1 MHLNYG
7 KTKKIKLNIDMEIL
21 TYSMK
26 WLEVVLRWGHVLFAV
41 LWVGNSFLFNYLDN
55 KLNKDISG
63 DDVDGEGYLMH
74 SGYYYKLLRLK
85 KSPPPQYLNSLV
97 IFKWQSYLT
106 FVTGILLLIIIYYY
120 NSGILMV
127 DKRIL
132 EIKPLYA
139 ILISVVSLVISWFVY
154 DLLCKSKIINN
165 NKIFISIIFIFL
177 AVISFGF
184 TKIFGPKFAFLSVGL
199 IIGSNMFGNVFTV
212 IIPNQMN
219 IINSSK
225 KNEKFD
231 TNLSLAA
238 KQRSIH
244 NNYSTFL
251 VLFIML
257 SGHYSFIVYHKYNW
271 LILCLAALLSG
282 TARHYFNLR
291 GRNIHRLYILISS
304 FLSLVVLAVLLL
316 IFKN

>member
-1 MHLNYG
+1 
-7 KTKKIKLNIDMEIL
+7 MEYVPYTL
-21 TYSMK
+21 K
-26 WLEVVLRWGHVLFAV
+26 WLELILRWGHVLFAI

-55 KLNKDISG
+55 KLNKNISSEDI
-63 DDVDGEGYLMH
+63 DGEGYLMH

-85 KSPPPQYLNSLV
+85 KSPPSQYLNSLV

-106 FVTGILLLIIIYYY
+106 FITGILLLIIIYYY
-120 NSGILMV
+120 NSGVLMV
-127 DKRIL
+127 DKRVLQIN
-132 EIKPLYA
+132 PLNA
-139 ILISVVSLVISWFVY
+139 ILISIMTLVISWFVY

-165 NKIFISIIFIFL
+165 NVLFLSIIFIL
-177 AVISFGF
+177 LVLISFSL

-199 IIGSNMFGNVFTV
+199 IIGSIMFGNVFTV

-219 IINSSK
+219 IISSSS

-231 TNLSLAA
+231 GSLSLAA

-257 SGHYSFIVYHKYNW
+257 SGHYSFLVYHKYNW
-271 LILCLAALLSG
+271 LILCLVALISA
-282 TARHYFNLR
+282 TTRHYFNLR
-291 GRNIHRLYILISS
+291 GKNIHRLYILIISI
-304 FLSLVVLAVLLL
+304 LALALLAVLLF

>member
-1 MHLNYG
+1 
-7 KTKKIKLNIDMEIL
+7 MEL
-21 TYSMK
+21 VPYALK
-26 WLEVVLRWGHVLFAV
+26 WLELVLRWGHVLFAI

-55 KLNKDISG
+55 KLNKDISSE
-63 DDVDGEGYLMH
+63 DIDGEGYLMH
-74 SGYYYKLLRLK
+74 SGYYYKLTRLK
-85 KSPPPQYLNSLV
+85 KSPPLQYLNSLV

-106 FVTGILLLIIIYYY
+106 FITGVLLLVIIYYY
-120 NSGILMV
+120 NSGVLMV
-127 DKRIL
+127 DKRVLQIS
-132 EIKPLYA
+132 PLYA
-139 ILISVVSLVISWFVY
+139 ILISLLSLIVSWFVY
-154 DLLCKSKIINN
+154 DFLCKSKLINN
-165 NKIFISIIFIFL
+165 NILFISIIFIL
-177 AVISFGF
+177 LIIVSFIL

-199 IIGSNMFGNVFTV
+199 IIGTNMFGNVFTA

-231 TNLSLAA
+231 ASLSLVA

-271 LILCLAALLSG
+271 LILCLVALISV
-282 TARHYFNLR
+282 TTRHYFNLR

-304 FLSLVVLAVLLL
+304 ILSLVVLAVLLL

>member
-1 MHLNYG
+1 MDLIPY
-7 KTKKIKLNIDMEIL
+7 TL
-21 TYSMK
+21 K
-26 WLEVVLRWGHVLFAV
+26 WLELILRWGHVLFAI

-55 KLNKDISG
+55 KLNKDISSE
-63 DDVDGEGYLMH
+63 DIDGEGYLMH
-74 SGYYYKLLRLK
+74 SGYYYKLTRLK
-85 KSPPPQYLNSLV
+85 KSPPVQYLSNLV

-106 FVTGILLLIIIYYY
+106 FITGILLLIIIYFY
-120 NSGILMV
+120 NSGVLMI
-127 DKRIL
+127 DKRVLQISS
-132 EIKPLYA
+132 LYA
-139 ILISVVSLVISWFVY
+139 VLISIASLLVSWFIY
-154 DLLCKSKIINN
+154 DFLCKSKLINN
-165 NKIFISIIFIFL
+165 NTLFILIIFVLLII
-177 AVISFGF
+177 VSFIL

-199 IIGSNMFGNVFTV
+199 IIGTNMFGNVFTV

-225 KNEKFD
+225 RNEKFD
-231 TNLSLAA
+231 LSLSLAA

-257 SGHYSFIVYHKYNW
+257 SGHYNFIVYHKYNW
-271 LILCLAALLSG
+271 LILSLVALISVA
-282 TARHYFNLR
+282 ARHYFNLR

-304 FLSLVVLAVLLL
+304 ILSLIVLAVLLL

>member
-1 MHLNYG
+1 
-7 KTKKIKLNIDMEIL
+7 MEYL
-21 TYSMK
+21 SYTLK
-26 WLEVVLRWGHVLFAV
+26 WLELLLRWGHVLFAI

-55 KLNKDISG
+55 KLNKNISSEDI
-63 DDVDGEGYLMH
+63 DGEGYLMH
-74 SGYYYKLLRLK
+74 SGYFYKLTRLK
-85 KSPPPQYLNSLV
+85 KSPPINYLKYLV

-106 FVTGILLLIIIYYY
+106 FITGMLLLAIVYYY

-127 DKRIL
+127 DKRVL
-132 EIKPLYA
+132 EISPLYA
-139 ILISVVSLVISWFVY
+139 IIISISSLVLSWLIY
-154 DLLCKSKIINN
+154 DLLCKSNLINN
-165 NKIFISIIFIFL
+165 NILFNFIIL
-177 AVISFGF
+177 VLLVLVSFGL
-184 TKIFGPKFAFLSVGL
+184 TKLFGPKFAFLSVGL
-199 IIGSNMFGNVFTV
+199 IIGTNMFGNVFTV

-231 TNLSLAA
+231 DRLSLAA

-271 LILCLAALLSG
+271 LILSLIAIISVA
-282 TARHYFNLR
+282 ARHYFNLR
-291 GRNIHRLYILISS
+291 GRNIHRLYILILS
-304 FLSLVVLAVLLL
+304 FLSFVVLAALLL

>member
-1 MHLNYG
+1 MDFLPY
-7 KTKKIKLNIDMEIL
+7 TL
-21 TYSMK
+21 K
-26 WLEVVLRWGHVLFAV
+26 WLELILRWSHVLFAI

-55 KLNKDISG
+55 KLNKNISSEDI
-63 DDVDGEGYLMH
+63 DGEGYLMH
-74 SGYYYKLLRLK
+74 SGYYYKLTRLK
-85 KSPPPQYLNSLV
+85 KSPPVQYLGNLV

-120 NSGILMV
+120 NSGVLMI
-127 DKRIL
+127 DKRVLQIS
-132 EIKPLYA
+132 PLYA
-139 ILISVVSLVISWFVY
+139 ILISISSLVVFWFIY
-154 DLLCKSKIINN
+154 DFLCKSKLINN
-165 NKIFISIIFIFL
+165 NTLFLLIIFTLLII
-177 AVISFGF
+177 VSFIF

-199 IIGSNMFGNVFTV
+199 IIGTNMFGNVFTV
-212 IIPNQMN
+212 IIPNQTN

-225 KNEKFD
+225 RKEKFD
-231 TNLSLAA
+231 LSLSLAA

-271 LILCLAALLSG
+271 LILCLIALISVA
-282 TARHYFNLR
+282 ARHYFNLR
-291 GRNIHRLYILISS
+291 GRNIHRLYILITSI
-304 FLSLVVLAVLLL
+304 LSLIILAVLLL

>member
-1 MHLNYG
+1 MDLIPY
-7 KTKKIKLNIDMEIL
+7 TL
-21 TYSMK
+21 K
-26 WLEVVLRWGHVLFAV
+26 WLELILRWGHILFAI

-55 KLNKDISG
+55 KLNKSISSNDI
-63 DDVDGEGYLMH
+63 DGEGYLMH
-74 SGYYYKLLRLK
+74 SGYYYKLTRLK
-85 KSPPPQYLNSLV
+85 KSPPLEYLNSLV

-120 NSGILMV
+120 NSTVLMV
-127 DKRIL
+127 DKRVL
-132 EIKPLYA
+132 EITSFNA
-139 ILISVVSLVISWFVY
+139 ILISVLSLVISWFIY
-154 DLLCKSKIINN
+154 DLLCKSKIIKNN
-165 NKIFISIIFIFL
+165 LLFVSIIFVL
-177 AVISFGF
+177 LVLVSFVL

-212 IIPNQMN
+212 IIPNQKN
-219 IINSSK
+219 IINSSL

-231 TNLSLAA
+231 TGLSLAA

-271 LILCLAALLSG
+271 LILVLIGIISG
-282 TARHYFNLR
+282 LARHYFNLR
-291 GRNIHRLYILISS
+291 GRNIHRLNILFTSIVA
-304 FLSLVVLAVLLL
+304 LIILAAIIF

>member
-1 MHLNYG
+1 MDFLPY
-7 KTKKIKLNIDMEIL
+7 TL
-21 TYSMK
+21 K
-26 WLEVVLRWGHVLFAV
+26 WLELILRWSHVLFSI

-55 KLNKDISG
+55 KLNKNISSEDI
-63 DDVDGEGYLMH
+63 DGEGYLMH
-74 SGYYYKLLRLK
+74 SGYYYKLTRLK
-85 KSPPPQYLNSLV
+85 KSPPIQYLSNLV

-106 FVTGILLLIIIYYY
+106 FITGILLLIIIYYY
-120 NSGILMV
+120 NSGILMI
-127 DKRIL
+127 DKRVLQIS
-132 EIKPLYA
+132 PLYA
-139 ILISVVSLVISWFVY
+139 ILISALSLVVSWFIY
-154 DLLCKSKIINN
+154 DFLCKSKLINN
-165 NKIFISIIFIFL
+165 NTLFSLIIFIL
-177 AVISFGF
+177 LTMISFIF

-199 IIGSNMFGNVFTV
+199 IIATNMFGNVFTV

-219 IINSSK
+219 IINSSIR
-225 KNEKFD
+225 NEKFD
-231 TNLSLAA
+231 LSLSLTA

-271 LILCLAALLSG
+271 LILSLVALISVA
-282 TARHYFNLR
+282 ARHYFNLR

-304 FLSLVVLAVLLL
+304 ILSLIVLAVLLL

>member
-1 MHLNYG
+1 MDLIPY
-7 KTKKIKLNIDMEIL
+7 TL
-21 TYSMK
+21 K
-26 WLEVVLRWGHVLFAV
+26 WLELILRWGHVLFAI

-55 KLNKDISG
+55 KLNKSITSNDI
-63 DDVDGEGYLMH
+63 DGEGYLMH
-74 SGYYYKLLRLK
+74 SGYYYKLTRLK
-85 KSPPPQYLNSLV
+85 KSPPLEYLKSLV

-120 NSGILMV
+120 NSTVLMV
-127 DKRIL
+127 DKRVL
-132 EIKPLYA
+132 EITSFNA
-139 ILISVVSLVISWFVY
+139 ILISLLSLVISWFIY
-154 DLLCKSKIINN
+154 DLLCKSKIIKNN
-165 NKIFISIIFIFL
+165 LLFVSIIFVL
-177 AVISFGF
+177 LVLVSFVL

-199 IIGSNMFGNVFTV
+199 IIGSNMFGNVFTI
-212 IIPNQMN
+212 IIPNQKN
-219 IINSSK
+219 IINSSL

-231 TNLSLAA
+231 TSLSLAA

-271 LILCLAALLSG
+271 LILCVVALISA
-282 TARHYFNLR
+282 TARHFFNLK
-291 GRNIHRLYILISS
+291 GKNIHRLNILIFSI
-304 FLSLVVLAVLLL
+304 LALITLAVFLF

>member
-1 MHLNYG
+1 MEFLN
-7 KTKKIKLNIDMEIL
+7 
-21 TYSMK
+21 YSMK
-26 WLEVVLRWGHVLFAV
+26 WLELVLRWGHVLFAI

-55 KLNKDISG
+55 KLNKNISSDDI
-63 DDVDGEGYLMH
+63 DGEGYLMH
-74 SGYYYKLLRLK
+74 SGFYYKLTRLK
-85 KSPPPQYLNSLV
+85 KSPPLDYLNRLV

-106 FVTGILLLIIIYYY
+106 FITGMLLLAVVYYY
-120 NSGILMV
+120 NSGVLMV
-127 DKRIL
+127 DKRVLLI
-132 EIKPLYA
+132 PPAYA
-139 ILISVVSLVISWFVY
+139 IGISLLSLIVSWFIY
-154 DLLCKSKIINN
+154 DLLCKSSLIKNNILFILIIL
-165 NKIFISIIFIFL
+165 IL
-177 AVISFGF
+177 LVLTSFGL
-184 TKIFGPKFAFLSVGL
+184 TKLFGPKFAFLSVGL
-199 IIGSNMFGNVFTV
+199 IIGTNMFGNVFTV

-231 TNLSLAA
+231 NSLSLAA

-271 LILCLAALLSG
+271 LVLCLVALISG
-282 TARHYFNLR
+282 AARHYFNLR

-304 FLSLVVLAVLLL
+304 IVALVILAVLLL

>member
-1 MHLNYG
+1 MDFLPY
-7 KTKKIKLNIDMEIL
+7 TL
-21 TYSMK
+21 K
-26 WLEVVLRWGHVLFAV
+26 WLELFLRWSHLLFAI

-55 KLNKDISG
+55 KLNKNISSE
-63 DDVDGEGYLMH
+63 DVDGEGYLMH
-74 SGYYYKLLRLK
+74 SGYYYKLTRLK
-85 KSPPPQYLNSLV
+85 KSPPIQYLSNLV

-106 FVTGILLLIIIYYY
+106 FITGVLLLIIIYYY
-120 NSGILMV
+120 NSGVLMV
-127 DKRIL
+127 DKRVLQIS
-132 EIKPLYA
+132 PLYA
-139 ILISVVSLVISWFVY
+139 ILISVLSLVVSWFIY
-154 DLLCKSKIINN
+154 DFLCKSKLINN
-165 NKIFISIIFIFL
+165 NTLFSLIIFIL
-177 AVISFGF
+177 LTMISFIF

-199 IIGSNMFGNVFTV
+199 IIATNMFGNVFTV

-225 KNEKFD
+225 RNEKFD
-231 TNLSLAA
+231 LSLSLTA

-271 LILCLAALLSG
+271 LILSLVALISVA
-282 TARHYFNLR
+282 ARHYFNLR

-304 FLSLVVLAVLLL
+304 ILSLIVLAVLLL

>member
-1 MHLNYG
+1 
-7 KTKKIKLNIDMEIL
+7 MEL
-21 TYSMK
+21 LPYTLK
-26 WLEVVLRWGHVLFAV
+26 WLELILRWGHVLFAI

-55 KLNKDISG
+55 KLNKNISNTDI
-63 DDVDGEGYLMH
+63 DGEGYLMH
-74 SGYYYKLLRLK
+74 SGYYYKLSRLK
-85 KSPPPQYLNSLV
+85 KSPPVQYLSNLV

-106 FVTGILLLIIIYYY
+106 FITGILLLIIIYYY

-127 DKRIL
+127 DKRVLQIS
-132 EIKPLYA
+132 PLYA
-139 ILISVVSLVISWFVY
+139 ISISIFSLIIFWFVY
-154 DLLCKSKIINN
+154 DFLCKSKLVHNN
-165 NKIFISIIFIFL
+165 ILFSLVIFILLI
-177 AVISFGF
+177 VISFIF

-199 IIGSNMFGNVFTV
+199 IIGTNMFGNVFTV

-225 KNEKFD
+225 RNQKFD
-231 TNLSLAA
+231 LSLSMAA

-257 SGHYSFIVYHKYNW
+257 SGHYNFIVYHKYNW
-271 LILCLAALLSG
+271 LILCFVALISVA
-282 TARHYFNLR
+282 ARHYFNLR

-304 FLSLVVLAVLLL
+304 ILSLIVLAVFLL

>member
-1 MHLNYG
+1 
-7 KTKKIKLNIDMEIL
+7 MEFIPYTL
-21 TYSMK
+21 K
-26 WLEVVLRWGHVLFAV
+26 WLELILRWGHVLFAI

-55 KLNKDISG
+55 KLHKDISSN
-63 DDVDGEGYLMH
+63 DIDGEGYLMH
-74 SGYYYKLLRLK
+74 SGYFYKLTRLK
-85 KSPPPQYLNSLV
+85 KSPPLAYLNSLV

-106 FVTGILLLIIIYYY
+106 FVTGILLLIVIYYY
-120 NSGILMV
+120 NSEVLMV

-132 EIKPLYA
+132 EITPFNA
-139 ILISVVSLVISWFVY
+139 ILISIISLVVSWFFY
-154 DLLCKSKIINN
+154 DFLCKSKIINN
-165 NKIFISIIFIFL
+165 NILFISIIFIL
-177 AVISFGF
+177 LVLVSFGL

-219 IINSSK
+219 IINSSS

-231 TNLSLAA
+231 ANLSLAA

-271 LILCLAALLSG
+271 LILCLVALISV

-304 FLSLVVLAVLLL
+304 ILSLVVLAVLLL